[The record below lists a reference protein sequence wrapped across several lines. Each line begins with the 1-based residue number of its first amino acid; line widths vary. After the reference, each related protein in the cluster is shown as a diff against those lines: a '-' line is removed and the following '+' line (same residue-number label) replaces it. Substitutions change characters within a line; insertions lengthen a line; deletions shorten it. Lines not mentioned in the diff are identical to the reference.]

1 MKQQSKQPTNLE
13 LQILSLLWE
22 HGQLT
27 VREVLE
33 SLPDKK
39 DRAYTSVL
47 SVMQVMEKRGFL
59 KRKRAGK
66 ADLWLPKQE
75 RPVVMGEFLR
85 GVVTK
90 FFSGSASLTMQQFL
104 EGVAVDEKE
113 LDALESLLKEM

>member
-1 MKQQSKQPTNLE
+1 M
-13 LQILSLLWE
+13 
-22 HGQLT
+22 
-27 VREVLE
+27 REVLE

-75 RPVVMGEFLR
+75 RPAVMGEFLR

-104 EGVAVDEKE
+104 EGVPVDEKE
-113 LDALESLLKEM
+113 LDALESLLKEKRKSLRKEDE